1 MLIVKPY
8 GRSETAFDGAGT
20 LRRKLRRHVDGRP
33 ADDLTDMASFAE
45 SHPELVVAQW
55 ISAIDKIAVK
65 PKVGGKPSPGQR
77 RLRETLGRAAFDLL
91 GREGLLDLSE
101 RREELERLWW
111 SKIHPYGEGD
121 DRKARG
127 REKGRWYARFAGDW
141 KPDAIGDAAAAA
153 IARKIRDYLHGAEY
167 RIGGARPH
175 KQQGRIAARAGSVA
189 TGVAAL
195 PADFPDGERLWSK
208 ADEEEYRASCDVAGA
223 ILRKAEEKAR
233 EKRRF
238 ALRDAAPILFAHYS
252 RLFRDGSGK
261 ALPVA
266 EARAAHPGLFALH
279 GAVKDAYARML
290 KKHRKKSVARILP
303 ADMTKLFRLVE
314 GKSDNRDLAAL
325 LRLGKEIHYAATS
338 PVGADAPGNAVDGW
352 PADIA
357 RSRYRTSEGQSE
369 IKRNE
374 AFVRVWR
381 NTVALAA
388 RTAKDWADPNGRI
401 EPDILDGGPIK
412 RAVGDGFDACAY
424 HAKLPLLFGDRSGPF
439 AGEDDAFRRSVLC
452 LALKGWAG
460 LRHGSFHFKG
470 RGGFARALRSGA
482 EGAAGP
488 ALAAARDLLTRDDR
502 EHAARLV
509 ETLRAAHVEH
519 YFDQAKIAALVDAV
533 RAGGPP
539 QAPLPRFRRV
549 LDRAEKAWRR
559 KPFLSRLPPPDNRA
573 ALEKPGRLC
582 RYVSV
587 KLLYERAFPAW
598 LEGRDHAALNAWIRR
613 AAERATEA
621 ARKINKDEHAVARAA
636 GLIRLRE
643 GEGIAVFTDRLTAAT
658 ATELR
663 VQRGYGGDAEQA
675 RKQAKYIDDLC
686 CDVVGQAFEAWLKE
700 AYLVWMLEDLGDG
713 PLPEN
718 KPGDLEAV
726 PPPATASSGEE
737 AEDWEAVLY
746 FLLHLV
752 PVDAVNRLQHQLRK
766 WSVLEGGP
774 SAEAEAIGR
783 LFDLYVAMHDAKFEG
798 GEGVAGAKALKSLF
812 ESKDAFSRVCPEQ
825 PGEDTGRYVPWR
837 GLREILRFGDSR
849 PLMPVFE
856 KHSITAREVDE
867 LAAFEKG
874 EDGDSLIALRQAKRE
889 QLHEKWTKKKKTF
902 SDEDKGAY
910 RAALA
915 DVVRHRRLAAHV
927 RLADHARLHRLL
939 MAVLGR
945 LVDYAG
951 LWERDLHFAT
961 LVLVWLRGKKP
972 KQVFD
977 DKGLGFLRDGR
988 IVDALRRLSR
998 DEDGKAVS
1006 RRLKRLFGDNFLDG
1020 KTGSSVAIRND
1031 LTHFKMLQG
1040 KAARLDLT
1048 KLVDDTRR
1056 LMAYD
1061 RKLKNAVS
1069 KSVIELMAREGLVLA
1084 WKMEAHRL
1092 AGATVKARQAVHLED
1107 RTIKEDLHGREFV
1120 AMVADLFA
1128 GEARLSGDD
1137 VVAARRAGGEE
1148 AGARKHGKP
1157 GKRRQRRRGSRRR
1170 NGRFSA

>member
-8 GRSETAFDGAGT
+8 GRSETTLDGTDA
-20 LRRKLRRHVDGRP
+20 LRRKLRRHVDGCP

-55 ISAIDKIAVK
+55 ISAIDKIAAK
-65 PKVGGKPSPGQR
+65 PKSGKKPTPEQR

-91 GREGLLDLSE
+91 GREGSLDLSE

-127 REKGRWYARFAGDW
+127 REKGRWYARFAGDR
-141 KPDAIGDAAAAA
+141 KPDAIDDAAAAA
-153 IARKIRDYLHGAEY
+153 IVRKIRGHLHGSEY

-175 KQQGRIAARAGSVA
+175 KRQGRVAARAGSVA

-195 PADFPDGERLWSK
+195 PADFPDGERPWSE
-208 ADEEEYRASCDVAGA
+208 ADEEEYRAAYDVAGA
-223 ILRKAEEKAR
+223 ICRKAGEKAK

-238 ALRDAAPILFAHYS
+238 ALRDAAPILYDHYG
-252 RLFRDGSGK
+252 RLFRDSSGT

-266 EARAAHPGLFALH
+266 EARAAFPGLFALH
-279 GAVKDAYARML
+279 EAVKDAYTRML
-290 KKHRKKSVARILP
+290 KKHRKESVARILP
-303 ADMTKLFRLVE
+303 ADMAKLFRLIE
-314 GKSDNRDLAAL
+314 GRSDNRDLAAL
-325 LRLGKEIHYAATS
+325 LRLGKAIHYAATS

-352 PADIA
+352 PEDVA

-401 EPDILDGGPIK
+401 ERDILDGRRIK
-412 RAVGDGFDACAY
+412 RVVGDGFDACAY
-424 HAKLPLLFGDRSGPF
+424 RAKPPLLFGDRAGPF

-488 ALAAARDLLTRDDR
+488 ALAAARDLLARDDR

-519 YFDQAKIAALVDAV
+519 YFGQVRLAALVGAV
-533 RAGGPP
+533 RAGGPS

-549 LDRAEKAWRR
+549 LDRAEKAWCR
-559 KPFLSRLPPPDNRA
+559 KPFLLRLPPPDNRA
-573 ALEKPGRLC
+573 ALEKPGRRC

-643 GEGIAVFTDRLTAAT
+643 GEGIAVFADRLTAAT

-675 RKQAKYIDDLC
+675 RKQAKYIDDLR

-700 AYLVWMLEDLGDG
+700 AGLVWVLEDLGDG

-718 KPGDLEAV
+718 KPGALEAE
-726 PPPATASSGEE
+726 PLPATDSFGQQ

-766 WSVLEGGP
+766 WSVLEREP

-783 LFDLYVAMHDAKFEG
+783 LFDLYIAMHDAKFEG
-798 GEGVAGAKALKSLF
+798 GEGMAGAKALKSLF
-812 ESKDAFSRVCPEQ
+812 ESEDVFSRVCPAQ
-825 PGEDTGRYVPWR
+825 PGEDAGRYVPWR

-849 PLMPVFE
+849 PLRPVFE

-867 LAAFEKG
+867 LAALEKG
-874 EDGDSLIALRQAKRE
+874 EDGDSPIARRQAERE
-889 QLHEKWTKKKKTF
+889 RLHEKWTKKKKAF
-902 SDEDKGAY
+902 SDEDKRAY
-910 RAALA
+910 RAVLA

-927 RLADHARLHRLL
+927 RLVDHARLHRLL

-961 LVLVWLRGKKP
+961 LALLRLRGKKP
-972 KQVFD
+972 ERVFD
-977 DKGLGFLRDGR
+977 AKGLGFLRDGR
-988 IVDALRRLSR
+988 PVEALRSLEKSQ
-998 DEDGKAVS
+998 DGRAVS
-1006 RRLKRLFGDNFLDG
+1006 RQLKRLFGGNFLDG
-1020 KTGSSVAIRND
+1020 KTGSVAIRND
-1031 LTHFKMLQG
+1031 LTHFSMLQG
-1040 KAARLDLT
+1040 EAARLDLT
-1048 KLVDDTRR
+1048 KLVDDTSR

-1061 RKLKNAVS
+1061 RKLKHAVS
-1069 KSVIELMAREGLVLA
+1069 KSVLERVAREGLELS
-1084 WKMEAHRL
+1084 WKMKEHRL
-1092 AGATVKARQAVHLED
+1092 SCATVKARQAVHLED

-1120 AMVADLFA
+1120 AMVADLFT
-1128 GEARLSGDD
+1128 GEARPSGDD
-1137 VVAARRAGGEE
+1137 VVAARRVGGEE